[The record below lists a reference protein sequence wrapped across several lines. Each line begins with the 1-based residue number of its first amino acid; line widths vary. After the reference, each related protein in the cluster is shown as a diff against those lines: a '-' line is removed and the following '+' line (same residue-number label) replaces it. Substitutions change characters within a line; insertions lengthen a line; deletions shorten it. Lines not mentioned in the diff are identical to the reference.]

1 MALSIRARFPLP
13 KTKRHTCA
21 HSHTPTRNNHKDKQH
36 PGTTTTT
43 TTTTTLQQPQQPNT
57 TTNKP
62 TNKHYTQIPV
72 HQPHNGW
79 IHSRNALLYFF
90 YGSAD
95 VKPNSHHF
103 SALCRW
109 LVVYTYP
116 PGGDSLPNNPD
127 LYQANSNACSTALHS
142 KANYILTILFTIS
155 NPHWDCFLTRFR
167 DDPLIFCTSDSVFP
181 KLFSKFCYSSH

>member
-13 KTKRHTCA
+13 KTKRHTRA
-21 HSHTPTRNNHKDKQH
+21 HSQTPTRNNHKDKQH

-43 TTTTTLQQPQQPNT
+43 TTTPQQPQQPNT

-62 TNKHYTQIPV
+62 TNKHYTQISV

-127 LYQANSNACSTALHS
+127 LYQANSNACSTAVHS
-142 KANYILTILFTIS
+142 KANYILTILFTFKS
-155 NPHWDCFLTRFR
+155 PLGFLTRFR

-181 KLFSKFCYSSH
+181 KLFSKFCYYSSH

>member
-1 MALSIRARFPLP
+1 MYSPLSSQFKWRFRSEPVSLYQ
-13 KTKRHTCA
+13 KQNAHTRA
-21 HSHTPTRNNHKDKQH
+21 HSQTPTRNSHKDTQH

-43 TTTTTLQQPQQPNT
+43 TTTT
-57 TTNKP
+57 
-62 TNKHYTQIPV
+62 NKHNTQTNTQHPNL
-72 HQPHNGW
+72 HPSTAHGW

-109 LVVYTYP
+109 LVVYTLCTYP

-127 LYQANSNACSTALHS
+127 LYQANSNACSTAVHPW
-142 KANYILTILFTIS
+142 ANYILAILFTFKS
-155 NPHWDCFLTRFR
+155 PLCFLTQRR
-167 DDPLIFCTSDSVFP
+167 PLNNLCTSGGVLP
-181 KLFSKFCYSSH
+181 NVL